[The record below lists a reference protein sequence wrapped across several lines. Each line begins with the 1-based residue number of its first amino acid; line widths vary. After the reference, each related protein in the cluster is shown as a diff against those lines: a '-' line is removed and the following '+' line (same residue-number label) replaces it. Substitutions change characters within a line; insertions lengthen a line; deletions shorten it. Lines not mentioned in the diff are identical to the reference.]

1 MSIQQLM
8 QSPLNMLQGAQSPLA
23 GIQQALQGLQQG
35 LQGLTQ
41 LLRPLE
47 QLMQN
52 PIQAAMSGAGQS
64 IGQAIGQMG
73 QLANSPLGGLGQ
85 ALGGIGQSLGGIGQ
99 ALGGLTQ
106 GLNALGGQ
114 GGGAANPFGAAMG
127 ALGGLTQGL
136 NGLNQALGGFGQAAG
151 GLGMAAGGLG
161 NPSAMGGANQ
171 LLGGLSQA
179 IGGLSSALG
188 AAGALAGA
196 GAGGAGGAAPLGGSI
211 SPQGETG
218 PMDGNRAERALF
230 KAMSD
235 SGMKMISGKELDDAA
250 NGICPKGMRQ
260 QDFTPEFQQAAK
272 FLRSEAGEKKMG
284 QLDTADRDNALG
296 KMGLA
301 LKDKGGDDK
310 IGIGDLTASIQK
322 QGLNSDQHST
332 ISTLKNNFDALSKDG
347 KTFDLDTM
355 KDVAQG
361 KQMPNGILPSFE
373 LQQAAQKFVNDT
385 ALSKG
390 TDVALQTSQGK
401 FDQQGDNKFSMADL
415 EKTLARG

>member
-1 MSIQQLM
+1 MSIQLLQ
-8 QSPLNMLQGAQSPLA
+8 QSPLNMLQGLNPLS

-52 PIQAAMSGAGQS
+52 PIASAMSAAGQA
-64 IGQAIGQMG
+64 IGQAIGQAGMA
-73 QLANSPLGGLGQ
+73 ANSPLGGLGN
-85 ALGGIGQSLGGIGQ
+85 ALGGIGQSLGGLGQ

-106 GLNALGGQ
+106 GLNALQQ
-114 GGGAANPFGAAMG
+114 GGPMAGALG
-127 ALGGLTQGL
+127 ALGGLSQGL
-136 NGLNQALGGFGQAAG
+136 NGLNQALGGLGQAANSLG
-151 GLGMAAGGLG
+151 GLGGGNL
-161 NPSAMGGANQ
+161 GGAQQ

-179 IGGLSSALG
+179 IGGLGNALG
-188 AAGALAGA
+188 AAGSLVGA
-196 GAGGAGGAAPLGGSI
+196 GAANGGLPMGSI

-230 KAMSD
+230 KAMTD

-250 NGICPKGMRQ
+250 NGICPKGMRP

-322 QGLNSDQHST
+322 QGLNADQHST

-361 KQMPNGILPSFE
+361 KQMPNGMLPPLD
-373 LQQAAQKFVNDT
+373 LQLAAQKFVADT
-385 ALSKG
+385 ALNKG
-390 TDVALQTSQGK
+390 TDVAQQTSDGK
-401 FDQQGDNKFSMADL
+401 FNQQGDNKYSMSDL
-415 EKTLARG
+415 EKTLKRG

>member
-1 MSIQQLM
+1 MSIQLLQ
-8 QSPLNMLQGAQSPLA
+8 QSPLSMLQGAQSPLA

-52 PIQAAMSGAGQS
+52 PIQAAMSGAGQA

-114 GGGAANPFGAAMG
+114 GGGAANPLGAALG
-127 ALGGLTQGL
+127 ALGGLSQGL
-136 NGLNQALGGFGQAAG
+136 NGLNQALGGLGQAAG
-151 GLGMAAGGLG
+151 GLGQIGQGGLG
-161 NPSAMGGANQ
+161 GLGGANQ

-188 AAGALAGA
+188 AAGSLVGA

-230 KAMSD
+230 KAMTD

-250 NGICPKGMRQ
+250 NGICPKGMRP

-296 KMGLA
+296 KLGLA

-322 QGLNSDQHST
+322 QGLNADQHST

-373 LQQAAQKFVNDT
+373 LQQAAQKFVQDS
-385 ALSKG
+385 ALNKG

-401 FDQQGDNKFSMADL
+401 FDQQGDNKYSMADL
-415 EKTLARG
+415 EKTLKRG

>member
-1 MSIQQLM
+1 MSIQLLS
-8 QSPLNMLQGAQSPLA
+8 QSPLNPLQGLQSPLA

-52 PIQAAMSGAGQS
+52 PIQAALSGAGQS

-106 GLNALGGQ
+106 GLNALQGGQ
-114 GGGAANPFGAAMG
+114 GGPLAGALG
-127 ALGGLTQGL
+127 ALGGLSQGL
-136 NGLNQALGGFGQAAG
+136 NGLNQALGGLGQAAG
-151 GLGMAAGGLG
+151 GLGQAAGGLG
-161 NPSAMGGANQ
+161 GGLGGANQ

-188 AAGALAGA
+188 AAGSLVGAGA
-196 GAGGAGGAAPLGGSI
+196 NGAGGASPLGGSI

-230 KAMSD
+230 KAMTD

-250 NGICPKGMRQ
+250 NGICPKGMRP

-272 FLRSEAGEKKMG
+272 FLRSDAGEKTMKK
-284 QLDTADRDNALG
+284 LDTADADNALSKFGIGLKG
-296 KMGLA
+296 K
-301 LKDKGGDDK
+301 GDDK

-322 QGLNSDQHST
+322 QGLNADQHST

-373 LQQAAQKFVNDT
+373 LQQAAQKFINDT
-385 ALSKG
+385 ALNKG
-390 TDVALQTSQGK
+390 TDVAQQTSDGK
-401 FDQQGDNKFSMADL
+401 FNQQGDNKYSKSDL

>member
-1 MSIQQLM
+1 MSIQLLQ
-8 QSPLNMLQGAQSPLA
+8 QSPLNMLQGLQSPLA

-47 QLMQN
+47 QLLQN
-52 PIQAAMSGAGQS
+52 PIAAAMSGAGQS

-106 GLNALGGQ
+106 GLNALQGGQ
-114 GGGAANPFGAAMG
+114 GGPLAGALG
-127 ALGGLTQGL
+127 ALGGLSQGL
-136 NGLNQALGGFGQAAG
+136 NGLNQALGGLGQAAG
-151 GLGMAAGGLG
+151 GLGQAAGGLG
-161 NPSAMGGANQ
+161 GGLGGANQ

-188 AAGALAGA
+188 AAGSLVGA
-196 GAGGAGGAAPLGGSI
+196 GAGGGAAPLGGSI

-230 KAMSD
+230 KAMTD

-250 NGICPKGMRQ
+250 NGICPKGMRP

-296 KMGLA
+296 KLGLA
-301 LKDKGGDDK
+301 LKNKGGDDK

-322 QGLNSDQHST
+322 QGLNADQHST
-332 ISTLKNNFDALSKDG
+332 ISTLKDNFDALSKNG
-347 KTFDLDTM
+347 KTFDLDTL

-361 KQMPNGILPSFE
+361 KQMPNGLLPSFE
-373 LQQAAQKFVNDT
+373 LQAAAQKFVNDT
-385 ALSKG
+385 ALNKG
-390 TDVALQTSQGK
+390 TDVARQTADGK
-401 FDQQGDNKFSMADL
+401 FDQQGDNKYSKSDL

>member
-1 MSIQQLM
+1 
-8 QSPLNMLQGAQSPLA
+8 
-23 GIQQALQGLQQG
+23 
-35 LQGLTQ
+35 
-41 LLRPLE
+41 
-47 QLMQN
+47 MQN
-52 PIQAAMSGAGQS
+52 PIQAAMSGAGQA
-64 IGQAIGQMG
+64 IGQAIGQLG
-73 QLANSPLGGLGQ
+73 QAQNSPLGGLGQ
-85 ALGGIGQSLGGIGQ
+85 ALGGIGQSLGGLGQ

-106 GLNALGGQ
+106 GLNALQGGQ
-114 GGGAANPFGAAMG
+114 GGPLAGALG
-127 ALGGLTQGL
+127 ALGGLSQGL
-136 NGLNQALGGFGQAAG
+136 NGLNQALGGLGQAANGLG
-151 GLGMAAGGLG
+151 GLGGQGAG
-161 NPSAMGGANQ
+161 AQQ

-179 IGGLSSALG
+179 IGGLGNALG
-188 AAGALAGA
+188 AAGSLVGA
-196 GAGGAGGAAPLGGSI
+196 GAGGGAAPLGGSI

-250 NGICPKGMRQ
+250 NGICPKGMRP

-284 QLDTADRDNALG
+284 ELDTADRDNALG

-301 LKDKGGDDK
+301 LKHKGGDDK

-322 QGLNSDQHST
+322 QGLNADQHST

-385 ALSKG
+385 ALNKG

-401 FDQQGDNKFSMADL
+401 FDQQGDNKYSMADL
-415 EKTLARG
+415 EKTLKRG

>member
-1 MSIQQLM
+1 MSIQLLQ
-8 QSPLNMLQGAQSPLA
+8 QSPLSMLQGAQSPLA

-52 PIQAAMSGAGQS
+52 PIQAAMSGAGQA

-136 NGLNQALGGFGQAAG
+136 NGLNQALGGLGLAAGGLGQAAG
-151 GLGMAAGGLG
+151 GLGQSGL
-161 NPSAMGGANQ
+161 GGANQ

-188 AAGALAGA
+188 AAGALAG
-196 GAGGAGGAAPLGGSI
+196 GVGGASPLGGSI

-230 KAMSD
+230 KAMTD
-235 SGMKMISGKELDDAA
+235 SGMKKISGKEMDEAA
-250 NGICPKGMRQ
+250 AGKCPEGMRP
-260 QDFTPEFQQAAK
+260 QDFTAEFQNAMK
-272 FLRSEAGEKKMG
+272 FLRSDAGEKKMG

-301 LKDKGGDDK
+301 LKNKGGDDT

-322 QGLNSDQHST
+322 QGLNADQHAT
-332 ISTLKNNFDALSKDG
+332 ISTLKDNFKALSKDG
-347 KTFDLDTM
+347 KTFDLDTL

-361 KQMPNGILPSFE
+361 KQMPNGILPSFD
-373 LQQAAQKFVNDT
+373 LQQAAQKFVQDS
-385 ALSKG
+385 ALNKG

-401 FDQQGDNKFSMADL
+401 FDQQGDNKYSMADL
-415 EKTLARG
+415 EKTLKRG

>member
-1 MSIQQLM
+1 MSIQLLS
-8 QSPLNMLQGAQSPLA
+8 QSPLNPLQGLQSPLA

-52 PIQAAMSGAGQS
+52 PIQAALSGAGQS

-106 GLNALGGQ
+106 GLNALQGGQ
-114 GGGAANPFGAAMG
+114 GGPLAGALG
-127 ALGGLTQGL
+127 ALGGLSQGL
-136 NGLNQALGGFGQAAG
+136 NGLNQALGGLGQAAG
-151 GLGMAAGGLG
+151 GLGQATGGLG
-161 NPSAMGGANQ
+161 GGLGGANQ

-188 AAGALAGA
+188 AAGSLVGA
-196 GAGGAGGAAPLGGSI
+196 GAGGAGGASPLGGSI

-230 KAMSD
+230 KAMTD

-250 NGICPKGMRQ
+250 NGICPKGMRP

-296 KMGLA
+296 KLGIA
-301 LKDKGGDDK
+301 LKGKGGDDK

-322 QGLNSDQHST
+322 QGLNADQHST

-385 ALSKG
+385 ALNKG
-390 TDVALQTSQGK
+390 TDVAQQTSDGK
-401 FDQQGDNKFSMADL
+401 FNQQGDNKYSMSDL
-415 EKTLARG
+415 EKTLNRG

>member
-1 MSIQQLM
+1 MSIQLLQ
-8 QSPLNMLQGAQSPLA
+8 QSPLNMLQGLQSPLA

-47 QLMQN
+47 QLLQN
-52 PIQAAMSGAGQS
+52 PIQAAMSGAGQA

-106 GLNALGGQ
+106 GLNALQGGQ
-114 GGGAANPFGAAMG
+114 GGPLAGALG
-127 ALGGLTQGL
+127 ALGGLSQGL
-136 NGLNQALGGFGQAAG
+136 NGLNQALGGLGQAAG
-151 GLGMAAGGLG
+151 GLGGLAQGGLG
-161 NPSAMGGANQ
+161 GGAQQ

-179 IGGLSSALG
+179 IGGLGNALG
-188 AAGALAGA
+188 AAGSLVGA
-196 GAGGAGGAAPLGGSI
+196 GAAPLGGSI

-230 KAMSD
+230 KAMTD

-250 NGICPKGMRQ
+250 NGICPKGMRP

-322 QGLNSDQHST
+322 QGLNADQHST

-361 KQMPNGILPSFE
+361 KQMPNGLLPSFE
-373 LQQAAQKFVNDT
+373 LQAAAQKFVNDT
-385 ALSKG
+385 ALNKG
-390 TDVALQTSQGK
+390 TDVARQTADGK
-401 FDQQGDNKFSMADL
+401 FDQQGDNKYSKSDL